1 MARVQ
6 ARTAPHRG
14 WFKGGPFDRGHII
27 AKRLGGSGTDPK
39 NIFAQCKAVNRGDM
53 RVFEDKV
60 AKAVQAGET
69 VYYAVSLQ
77 YLGRPMPD
85 MVSAFFAGSKG
96 AAGQAFFF
104 NYC

>member
-1 MARVQ
+1 
-6 ARTAPHRG
+6 
-14 WFKGGPFDRGHII
+14 
-27 AKRLGGSGTDPK
+27 
-39 NIFAQCKAVNRGDM
+39 M